1 MDPATFSAVRFVV
14 SAIPFLPFV
23 FHARDDIK
31 TRNAGMELGL
41 WVSLGYLIEAIGL
54 LTADAGR
61 ASFISLFTVIVVP
74 LLDGIL
80 GAIIP
85 ARTWF
90 GVLMSALGVAMLEC
104 SGSPPSVGDL
114 LNFLSAIFFGIHM
127 LRTEH
132 ISRSTKKENFL
143 PLLGYEVCVV
153 ALLSTIWV
161 LIGGW
166 FDGVHGFNQLTWT
179 WTELWDWSVAFP
191 WIPALY
197 TGIFSTGLC
206 LWVEIAAMR
215 DVSATETAIIYG
227 LEPLWGAG
235 FAWFLLGERWGTSG
249 WIGAALVLGGSLM
262 VQIFGYLPP
271 NKSIEDEEANQKGDL
286 LRVPDKRK
294 SGLVDAISN
303 GFLGSWDSTVVN
315 CVRFGFVLL
324 YLTCNSGIEAFKH
337 YLECPSS
344 GITWYFSPRS
354 IGFFLPNPLPL
365 VDWAKITLYLATP
378 LGCILEDGRYFSL
391 VAA

>member
-1 MDPATFSAVRFVV
+1 MRSIILLNVITIVYASDIPIVKGVEMSMDPATFSAVRFVV

-23 FHARDDIK
+23 FRARDDIK

-80 GAIIP
+80 GAYIP

-90 GVLMSALGVAMLEC
+90 GVLMSTLGVAMLEC

-166 FDGVHGFNQLTWT
+166 FDGVNGFDQSTWT
-179 WTELWDWSVAFP
+179 WTELWDWIVTFP
-191 WIPALY
+191 WMPALY

-206 LWVEIAAMR
+206 LWVEMAAMR

-235 FAWFLLGERWGTSG
+235 FAWFLLGERWGISG

-262 VQIFGYLPP
+262 VQMFGSIPV
-271 NKSIEDEEANQKGDL
+271 NKPIEVEEANQKGNLLLVPEKRKVQSALSTSPVVVRTKKDVIDL
-286 LRVPDKRK
+286 L
-294 SGLVDAISN
+294 
-303 GFLGSWDSTVVN
+303 
-315 CVRFGFVLL
+315 
-324 YLTCNSGIEAFKH
+324 
-337 YLECPSS
+337 
-344 GITWYFSPRS
+344 
-354 IGFFLPNPLPL
+354 
-365 VDWAKITLYLATP
+365 
-378 LGCILEDGRYFSL
+378 
-391 VAA
+391 